1 MAEPHDPPDL
11 SEPPRLPDL
20 PRRVR
25 LYPGQWVGIPLLMLL
40 PVLAVFGVF
49 GETRGS
55 ADATGDVIRVEVDY
69 PRRLRAG
76 KWSEVQVRIRN
87 VSGAV
92 LNDVAVTFDAS
103 YLDHFS
109 RLTFT
114 PPPTLPH
121 AVELSELHPGATATV
136 RLEFEGD
143 RPWWGRGRIGVAHAG
158 DTAAVFISTF
168 TYP

>member
-25 LYPGQWVGIPLLMLL
+25 LYPGQWIGIPLLMLL
-40 PVLAVFGVF
+40 PALAVFGVF
-49 GETRGS
+49 GESRGS
-55 ADATGDVIRVEVDY
+55 ADATGAMLRLEVDY
-69 PRRLRAG
+69 PTRLRAG

-87 VSGAV
+87 VSGTV
-92 LNDVAVTFDAS
+92 LDDVAVTFDTE

-114 PPPTLPH
+114 PPLTRPH
-121 AVELSELHPGATATV
+121 AVELSDLHPGGTSVV

-143 RPWWGRGRIGVAHAG
+143 RPWWGRGRIGIAQGG
-158 DTAAVFISTF
+158 DTTAVLISTF
-168 TYP
+168 TFP

>member
-25 LYPGQWVGIPLLMLL
+25 LYPGQWIGIPLLMLL

-49 GETRGS
+49 GESRGS
-55 ADATGDVIRVEVDY
+55 ADATGAMLRLEVDY
-69 PRRLRAG
+69 PTRLRAG

-87 VSGAV
+87 VSGTV
-92 LNDVAVTFDAS
+92 LDDVAVTFDTE

-114 PPPTLPH
+114 PPLTRPH
-121 AVELSELHPGATATV
+121 AVELSDLHPGGTSVV

-143 RPWWGRGRIGVAHAG
+143 RPWWGRGRIGIAQGG
-158 DTAAVFISTF
+158 DTTAVLISTF
-168 TYP
+168 TFP